1 MELMEKEKMSF
12 RKTEIGLIP
21 KDWNLE
27 KIEEFAKIK
36 TGDKDTQDRLEEGL
50 YPFYVRSQKV
60 EGINSYSFDGEAV
73 LTSGDGVGV
82 GKIYHYLNGKF
93 DYHQR
98 VYNIH
103 NFRNNVSGK
112 YFYYYFSNH
121 FYDRVMSMT
130 AKSSVDSVRREMISE
145 MLIPLP
151 PTIEEQKAIA
161 TALSDTDALIAG
173 LEKLISKKKAIKQG
187 AMQQLLT
194 PPLKGGKRLPGF
206 NGEWEEKRLG
216 DFAEVKD
223 GTHQTPSYTSS
234 GIPFYSVEN
243 VTKNDFRNT
252 KFISLEDHMILTR
265 TSKIELGDI
274 LMTRIGS
281 IGDCKLVDWEVNA
294 SYYVSLALL
303 KISSDVHSP
312 FIAHYSKTNAFKKEI
327 DLNSLLSAIPKKINL
342 GPISELK
349 ISLPSIEEQKY
360 IAKILTDMDKEI
372 EVLES
377 KKAKYEQLKQG
388 MMQELLT
395 GKTRL
400 V

>member
-1 MELMEKEKMSF
+1 MELIEKEKTRF
-12 RKTEIGLIP
+12 RITQVGIIP

-27 KIEEFAKIK
+27 PIKDFAKIK
-36 TGDKDTQDRLEEGL
+36 TGDKDTQNRLENGL
-50 YPFYVRSQKV
+50 YPFYVRSQNV
-60 EGINSYSFDGEAV
+60 ERINSFSFNGEAV

-82 GKIYHYLNGKF
+82 GKIYHYLQGKF

-103 NFRNNVSGK
+103 NFRKNVSGK

-145 MLIPLP
+145 MEIPLP
-151 PTIEEQKAIA
+151 PTLEEQQAIA
-161 TALSDTDALIAG
+161 TALSDTDALITV
-173 LEKLISKKKAIKQG
+173 LEKLISKKKVIKQG

-194 PPLKGGKRLPGF
+194 PPHRGGKRLPGF
-206 NGEWEEKRLG
+206 MGDWEEKRLG

-223 GTHQTPSYTSS
+223 GTHQTPSYISS

-243 VTKNDFRNT
+243 VTRNDFNNT
-252 KFISLEDHMILTR
+252 KFISQEDHKVLTK
-265 TSKIELGDI
+265 TSKIERGDI

-281 IGDCKLVDWEVNA
+281 IGDCKLVDWEANA

-303 KISSDVHSP
+303 KISSDVYSP
-312 FIAHYSKTNAFKKEI
+312 YIAHYSKTSAFIKEVE
-327 DLNSLLSAIPKKINL
+327 LNSLLSAIPKKINL

-349 ISLPSIEEQKY
+349 ILIPSLEEQKA
-360 IAKILTDMDKEI
+360 ISKILTDLNIEI
-372 EVLES
+372 EALER
-377 KKAKYEQLKQG
+377 KKAKYEKIKQG